1 MRVRYVGDGALP
13 LVGTTVVRC
22 KGYSLVRDI
31 EKLEKMVDL
40 GYKFVINKDGK
51 DIPAEEYF
59 NKEEKVVETAKIEVV
74 EEEEE
79 NTEEPVEEEITQ
91 CQAITSSGTQCQN
104 EAKYPEEEPRYCG
117 IHKSKLD

>member
-1 MRVRYVGDGALP
+1 MLRVKYKGGGALP
-13 LVGTTVVRC
+13 LVGTTIVG
-22 KGYSLVRDI
+22 KKSYSLVRD
-31 EKLEKMVDL
+31 EDKLENLVKR

-74 EEEEE
+74 EDEEE
-79 NTEEPVEEEITQ
+79 TEEEITQ

-104 EAKYPEEEPRYCG
+104 EAKYPEEEPQYCG

>member
-1 MRVRYVGDGALP
+1 MRVKFVGDGALP

-22 KGYSLVRDI
+22 KGYSLIRDT
-31 EKLEKMVDL
+31 EKLEKMVDS

-74 EEEEE
+74 EDEEE
-79 NTEEPVEEEITQ
+79 TEEEITQ

-104 EAKYPEEEPRYCG
+104 EAKYPEEEPQYCG

>member
-1 MRVRYVGDGALP
+1 MRVKFVGDGALP

-79 NTEEPVEEEITQ
+79 NTEEPVDEEITQ
-91 CQAITSSGTQCQN
+91 CQGITSSGTQCQN

>member
-1 MRVRYVGDGALP
+1 MRVKYVGNGALP
-13 LVGTTVVRC
+13 MVDATIVSQRSYTII
-22 KGYSLVRDI
+22 RDT
-31 EKLEKMVDL
+31 EKLEKMVDS

-74 EEEEE
+74 EDEEE
-79 NTEEPVEEEITQ
+79 TEEEITQ

-104 EAKYPEEEPRYCG
+104 EAKYPEEEPQYCG

>member
-1 MRVRYVGDGALP
+1 MRVKFVGDGALP

-22 KGYSLVRDI
+22 KGYSLIRDT

-40 GYKFVINKDGK
+40 GYKFVINKDGE

-79 NTEEPVEEEITQ
+79 TGEEITQ

-104 EAKYPEEEPRYCG
+104 EAKYPEEEPQYCG